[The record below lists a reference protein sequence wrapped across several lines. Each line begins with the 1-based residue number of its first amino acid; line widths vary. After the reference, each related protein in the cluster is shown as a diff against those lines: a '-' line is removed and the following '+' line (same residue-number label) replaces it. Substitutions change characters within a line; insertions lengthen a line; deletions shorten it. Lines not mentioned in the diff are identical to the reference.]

1 MNPGKTD
8 MNADTVSNRK
18 FGILVGSLFL
28 LLALYHLFFK
38 DQFVP
43 VWFVLSAVL
52 IIPAFLLPALLTP
65 IHTGWMKLAG
75 WMGIINTWLIL
86 FLLYYLVL
94 TPIGRFRALF
104 GRALRKQKAAGQ
116 AISYWEKSSVGEG
129 SSVKTQF

>member
-1 MNPGKTD
+1 MDTGKPV

-18 FGILVGSLFL
+18 FGILVGGIFL
-28 LLALYHLFFK
+28 LLGFYPLVFK
-38 DQFVP
+38 DQFMP
-43 VWFVLSAVL
+43 VWFGLSAL
-52 IIPAFLLPALLTP
+52 LLIPAFFLPALLTP

-104 GRALRKQKAAGQ
+104 GRASRKQKAAGH